1 MFGTGK
7 GIRNEAAR
15 LKGAATTIR
24 TLAADPRRHGLD
36 EKKIRALNEA
46 ASILGNLGADKGSE
60 AKKLIRDERERDE
73 FLDRVELQAR
83 KLIEAWPSATVAE
96 RIAIIETSDRGYCH
110 GLLHRQA
117 RESLVLPLA
126 DYFRDDC
133 VRDARRTLARAA
145 AWKTWESKT
154 TVAEAVA
161 AQRLIFDSLLT
172 AASPAARELMRRIEA
187 EKEQV

>member
-24 TLAADPRRHGLD
+24 AVAANPYRHGLD
-36 EKKIRALNEA
+36 EKKIRVLNEA
-46 ASILGNLGADKGSE
+46 ASILGNLGVDKGRE
-60 AKKLIRDERERDE
+60 AKKLIRVERERDE

-83 KLIEAWPSATVAE
+83 KLIEAWPSATLAE
-96 RIAIIETSDRGYCH
+96 RVAIIETSDRGYCH

-117 RESLVLPLA
+117 RGSLVWPLVE
-126 DYFRDDC
+126 YFRDDC
-133 VRDARRTLARAA
+133 VRDSQRTLARAV
-145 AWKTWESKT
+145 AWKAWESKT

-187 EKEQV
+187 EKEAA

>member
-15 LKGAATTIR
+15 LKGASTTIR
-24 TLAADPRRHGLD
+24 AVAADSWRHGLD
-36 EKKIRALNEA
+36 EKKIRVLNEA
-46 ASILGNLGADKGSE
+46 ASILGNLGANKGRE
-60 AKKLIRDERERDE
+60 AKNLIRAERERDE

-83 KLIEAWPSATVAE
+83 KLIEAWPSATLAE
-96 RIAIIETSDRGYCH
+96 RVAILETSNRGYCH

-117 RESLVLPLA
+117 KGSLIWPLA
-126 DYFRDDC
+126 DYVEDGV
-133 VRDARRTLARAA
+133 VRDAQRTLARAA
-145 AWKTWESKT
+145 AWKAWESKT

-172 AASPAARELMRRIEA
+172 AASPAARELMQRIEA
-187 EKEQV
+187 EKEAA

>member
-7 GIRNEAAR
+7 GIRNEAAK
-15 LKGAATTIR
+15 LKGASTTIR
-24 TLAADPRRHGLD
+24 AVAADPCRHGLD
-36 EKKIRALNEA
+36 EKKIRVLNEA
-46 ASILGNLGADKGSE
+46 ASILGNLGADKGRE
-60 AKKLIRDERERDE
+60 AKKLIRAERERDE

-83 KLIEAWPSATVAE
+83 KLIEAWPSATLAE
-96 RIAIIETSDRGYCH
+96 RVAIIETSDRGYCH

-126 DYFRDDC
+126 DYFKDDC

-145 AWKTWESKT
+145 AWKAWESKT

-161 AQRLIFDSLLT
+161 AQRLIFECLLT

-187 EKEQV
+187 EKEAA